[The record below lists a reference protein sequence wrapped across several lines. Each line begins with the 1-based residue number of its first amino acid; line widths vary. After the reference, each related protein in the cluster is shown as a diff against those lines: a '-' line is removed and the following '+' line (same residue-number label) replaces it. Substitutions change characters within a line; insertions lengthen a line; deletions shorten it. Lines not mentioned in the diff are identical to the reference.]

1 MSQRTSPSVPFVT
14 HTSIELPTTIGLD
27 LSDRVSHFHVL
38 SGGGDTL
45 ATGKVRMAQE
55 RLAEFF
61 ETWRGCR
68 LVLES
73 GTQSAWVSRLGV
85 ASGLETFVANAR
97 EVHLVNKTL
106 RKSDPNDAH
115 LLADIG
121 RTNIELLRPIKH
133 RSEQAQVDLSKLRAR
148 AHLVEIRTD
157 LINFVRG
164 VSKTL
169 GTRAPDCSPESFA
182 TRVRVELEPGP
193 LAVVESHLCM
203 IANATKEIAAI
214 DKEIARLCEECY
226 PQTALLREIR
236 GVGPVTALTFV
247 LTIDDITRFKNARD
261 VAAYL
266 GLVPGSRSSG
276 ASNPQLH
283 ITKRGDSGLRRLL
296 VLCANYIMREGSVDC
311 DLKRFGERIAGADGD
326 RKRRKC
332 AKVAVARK
340 LAVLML
346 HLLKTGEQY
355 DPLYLAKKRG
365 EDELA

>member
-1 MSQRTSPSVPFVT
+1 MKKTTTSSPMSAIR
-14 HTSIELPTTIGLD
+14 TSIELPTTIGLD
-27 LSDRVSHFHVL
+27 LSDRVSHYHVL
-38 SGGGDTL
+38 SGAGVTL
-45 ATGKVRMAQE
+45 ATGKVRMNQE
-55 RLAEFF
+55 RLTELFAS
-61 ETWRGCR
+61 WRGCR

-73 GTQSAWVSRLGV
+73 GTQSAWVSRLGI
-85 ASGLETFVANAR
+85 ASGLETIVANAR
-97 EVHLVNKTL
+97 EVHLVNKSL
-106 RKSDPNDAH
+106 RKSDPNDAQ

-121 RTNIELLRPIKH
+121 RTNIALLRPIKH
-133 RSEQAQVDLSKLRAR
+133 RSEQAQIDLTKLRVR
-148 AHLVEIRTD
+148 GDLVEGRTR

-164 VSKTL
+164 VLKTL

-182 TRVRVELEPGP
+182 TQARADLEPGP
-193 LAVVESHLCM
+193 REVVEPHLRM
-203 IANATKEIAAI
+203 IAYSNKEIAAI
-214 DKEIARLCEECY
+214 DKEVARLCEECY

-283 ITKRGDSGLRRLL
+283 ITKRGDPGLRRLL

-346 HLLKTGEQY
+346 HLLKTGVQY

-365 EDELA
+365 DDELA

>member
-1 MSQRTSPSVPFVT
+1 MNQRTSPSVPFVT
-14 HTSIELPTTIGLD
+14 RTAIELPTTIGLD
-27 LSDRVSHFHVL
+27 LSDRVAHFHVL

-55 RLAEFF
+55 RLTEFF

-73 GTQSAWVSRLGV
+73 GTQSGWVSRLGL
-85 ASGLETFVANAR
+85 AGGLETFVANAR
-97 EVHLVNKTL
+97 EVHLVNKSL
-106 RKSDPNDAH
+106 RKSDSNDAR

-121 RTNIELLRPIKH
+121 RTNIELLRPITH
-133 RSEQAQVDLSKLRAR
+133 RSEQAQRDLSKLRSR
-148 AHLVEIRTD
+148 GNLVEGRTNY
-157 LINFVRG
+157 INFVRG
-164 VSKTL
+164 LLKTL

-182 TRVRVELEPGP
+182 SKVRATLERSALEEVEPQLR
-193 LAVVESHLCM
+193 M
-203 IANATKEIAAI
+203 IAMTTKEIAEI
-214 DKEIARLCEECY
+214 DKEIERLCVERY

-247 LTIDDITRFKNARD
+247 LTIDDTSRFKNARD

-283 ITKRGDSGLRRLL
+283 ITKRGDAALRRLL
-296 VLCANYIMREGSVDC
+296 VLCANYIMREVSVDC
-311 DLKRFGERIAGADGD
+311 DLKRFGERIAGPDGD

-346 HLLKTGEQY
+346 HLLKTGVQY
-355 DPLYLAKKRG
+355 DPLYLVKKRG
-365 EDELA
+365 EDEVA